1 MSNHIACQNEIQCS
15 LLEYNKI
22 QHSQTKEPPSVRVSL
37 TIKLFQEVNMES
49 LVFLPNTCTLL
60 KHMLNTY
67 FQLHLKIMSYSA
79 FFPNVTVT
87 VMI

>member
-1 MSNHIACQNEIQCS
+1 MSNHIARQNEIQCS

-22 QHSQTKEPPSVRVSL
+22 QHSQTKVRVRVSL
-37 TIKLFQEVNMES
+37 TVKLFQEVNMES

-67 FQLHLKIMSYSA
+67 FQLHLKIKSYSA
-79 FFPNVTVT
+79 FFPNITAT